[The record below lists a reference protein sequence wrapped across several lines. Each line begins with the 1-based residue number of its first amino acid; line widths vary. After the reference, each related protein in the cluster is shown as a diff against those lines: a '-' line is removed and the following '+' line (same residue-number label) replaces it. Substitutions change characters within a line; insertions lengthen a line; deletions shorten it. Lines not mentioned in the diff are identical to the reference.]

1 VPVVRSVLRFHIVLQ
16 CCKSSN
22 SVRCCELVAC
32 VTDTLLFIFYYH
44 CITMLW
50 ELQVGFAGCGRS
62 ASGSGGRK
70 EKGNV
75 TKVGNVITI
84 GGNVTGGKYNV
95 VQ

>member
-1 VPVVRSVLRFHIVLQ
+1 
-16 CCKSSN
+16 
-22 SVRCCELVAC
+22 
-32 VTDTLLFIFYYH
+32 
-44 CITMLW
+44 MLW
-50 ELQVGFAGCGRS
+50 ELQVGFAGGGRS

-84 GGNVTGGKYNV
+84 GGNVTGEKYNV